1 MTAST
6 VSRGSIATLFRTTF
20 PEPVMA
26 LSGVMLLLLAL
37 PTGAAV
43 IFDETML
50 QGQSIWLKTLRF
62 QLSLAIYLL
71 TLSAYARWL
80 PSRFLADPRHRL
92 AAWLVVVAGLIDL
105 VAIAGPA
112 AAGVPAHFAEKNRLL
127 EAGFAFAGFFALL
140 ITTMSAVYGILIADS
155 DRAPR
160 SPAFRTGLVLGLVL
174 SFALTLVVTGYIV
187 QTGGHL
193 VMGISDEGGL
203 FFFGWSRVGGDLRV
217 AHFFGLHAMHAVP
230 LAGWM
235 ADRLLPGPRA
245 LVATLTAACVYVILS
260 LWVFAQALMGLPFFP
275 ALG

>member
-160 SPAFRTGLVLGLVL
+160 SPAVRSGLVLGLVL
-174 SFALTLVVTGYIV
+174 SFALTLVVTGYII
-187 QTGGHL
+187 QAGGHL
-193 VMGISDEGGL
+193 VLGKSDAGGL
-203 FFFGWSRVGGDLRV
+203 FFFGWSRAGGDLRV
-217 AHFFGLHAMHAVP
+217 AHFFGLHAMHAIP
-230 LAGWM
+230 LAGWA
-235 ADRLLPGPRA
+235 ADRFLPGPRA
-245 LVATLTAACVYVILS
+245 VVATLVATCVYVMLS
-260 LWVFAQALMGLPFFP
+260 LWVFVQALMGLPFLP
-275 ALG
+275 TLG